1 MNFSW
6 VIPGKLAGS
15 QGPVIPEELTYL
27 KGHGIRAMVRLEP
40 RTTSGESLGLA
51 DLAEF
56 VHDMHAPTNG
66 QIDRIIA
73 YMDRHIEAGSAVAVS
88 CRAGYGRTGTVLA
101 CYLVHTGY
109 SAGDA
114 PQAGE
119 GNCGPDRWRPPSNR
133 SSSTDMRNGSGT
145 PQAREG

>member
-27 KGHGIRAMVRLEP
+27 KGHGIRALVRLEQ

-56 VHDMHAPTNG
+56 VPDMHAPTNG

-114 PQAGE
+114 LKQVRE
-119 GNCGPDRWRPPSNR
+119 LRPGSVEAPVQQEFVHGYEKR
-133 SSSTDMRNGSGT
+133 LRNT
-145 PQAREG
+145 PG